1 MSHPSIVLVGQ
12 SPEVEG
18 LRWQSGTRLRIGR
31 FSSDVD
37 VVLSDATVSPHHAEV
52 VVSRQGWVVRDLGSM
67 HGTFLNG
74 ASLNGKQQLLR
85 DNDQLQF
92 GRLRLGVKM
101 VQPGESPEAPPQPQP
116 VREVL
121 PPIPAIAAPP
131 QSLGIKATS
140 SFLRV
145 QATTQQTWEQAIDS
159 VTGGS
164 RPWQDRHMRALL
176 RASYSVCKVASPEE
190 LLQSI
195 LDDAV
200 AVLEAQRGAI
210 LLADEDS
217 GQLHLR
223 ALSLSRPTL
232 RNRGTH
238 SHTLAERCYL
248 NGESLLCADVRAEAE
263 ILNAHSVAHGAMTSI
278 ICALLR
284 TPRGRLGVLHLDRG
298 PLQEPFGQDQFQ
310 LADALAAT
318 VSVGIE
324 SAQLVQEQ
332 RRQFVQTVAA
342 LGRAV
347 EIRDLYTANHTNR
360 VTEYALLLAK
370 ELRVTAAEQHQ
381 LQVGTPLHDIGKI
394 GIADAIL
401 LKPSHLTAD
410 EFEQMKTHT
419 VKGAAILSTVPSLQS
434 VIPIAR
440 HHHERWDGSGYPDGL
455 AADRTA
461 LVARIVAV
469 ADAFD
474 AMTSD
479 RPYRP
484 ALPLEHA
491 FAELAVKAGTHFDP
505 ACVRAFLAV
514 RPQVEAVCRRHDSNA
529 AMLAVMEAVSLGTAP
544 ADKVPG
550 LMRG

>member
-1 MSHPSIVLVGQ
+1 MTHPSIVLIGQ

-37 VVLSDATVSPHHAEV
+37 VVLSDATISPHHAEV

-74 ASLNGKQQLLR
+74 TSLNGKQQALR
-85 DNDQLQF
+85 ESDQLQF
-92 GRLRLGVKM
+92 GRLILGVKM
-101 VQPGESPEAPPQPQP
+101 VKQGELVEFLGDAE
-116 VREVL
+116 RKEVL
-121 PPIPAIAAPP
+121 PPLPPFAAPP
-131 QSLGIKATS
+131 PPLAIKTTG

-145 QATTQQTWEQAIDS
+145 QASAQQTWEQAIES
-159 VTGGS
+159 VTGGGN

-248 NGESLLCADVRAEAE
+248 SGESLLCADVRAESD
-263 ILNAHSVAHGAMTSI
+263 ILNARSVTHGAMTSI
-278 ICALLR
+278 VCALLR
-284 TPRGRLGVLHLDRG
+284 TPRRRLGVLHLDRG
-298 PLQEPFGQDQFQ
+298 PLQEPFGHDHFQ

-324 SAQLVQEQ
+324 SAQLVQQQ
-332 RRQFVQTVAA
+332 RQQFVQTVAA

-360 VTEYALLLAK
+360 VTDYALLLAK
-370 ELRVTAAEQHQ
+370 ELRVSADEQSQ
-381 LQVGTPLHDIGKI
+381 LQIGTPLHDIGKI

-401 LKPSHLTAD
+401 RKPALLTAD
-410 EFEQMKTHT
+410 EYEHMKSHT
-419 VKGAAILSTVPSLQS
+419 LKGAAILATVPSL
-434 VIPIAR
+434 VPVVTIAR
-440 HHHERWDGSGYPDGL
+440 HHHERWDGTGYPDGL
-455 AADRTA
+455 AADRIA

-479 RPYRP
+479 RPYRL

-491 FAELAVKAGTHFDP
+491 FEELRAKAGTHFDP
-505 ACVRAFLAV
+505 TCVQAFLAL
-514 RPQVEAVCRRHDSNA
+514 RPQVEAICQHNDDVSAREA
-529 AMLAVMEAVSLGTAP
+529 AALP
-544 ADKVPG
+544 
-550 LMRG
+550 R